1 MNNIV
6 ESDNPAAGFPG
17 GPDSSR
23 SRTESVST
31 KIHKMKLD
39 TGPAPFDLVFEAS
52 PATTIYLDSAATT
65 FCDPLVLE
73 AMNAVYA
80 RKLGNPRS
88 SHNSGREALALIIQA
103 ENFLKE
109 CVNEEYVIWTSG
121 ATEANN
127 IAILCP
133 ACAGKL
139 VTCATEHKSVLLP
152 CQHTPQ
158 DNLECIGVDENG
170 YIDMAALEAQIKGK
184 PRLVSVMFVNNET
197 GTRQPIAEIG
207 ALCQKNNV
215 LFHVDATSAFGKLPI
230 DMKKMGIDM
239 LTIAGHKIYGPQ
251 GIGALILSEKAL
263 QVIQKKPLMFGG
275 VPQHGIRPGT
285 TPTVLC
291 VGMAKA
297 AEIAYSRMDQD
308 YKHIYQ
314 IRNTLWN
321 NLQKLFPAVHKNGN
335 DDWPYILNISIPKQ
349 ADVNLAALFAQ
360 HFTFSA
366 GSACSTGKPSHVLS
380 SMNVDTTNFETFRFS
395 FGKYTTLED
404 VDLSG
409 FL

>member
-1 MNNIV
+1 MNNII
-6 ESDNPAAGFPG
+6 D
-17 GPDSSR
+17 
-23 SRTESVST
+23 ESV
-31 KIHKMKLD
+31 
-39 TGPAPFDLVFEAS
+39 
-52 PATTIYLDSAATT
+52 IYLDSAATT

-88 SHNSGREALALIIQA
+88 SHDSGQTALSLIIQS
-103 ENFLKE
+103 EDYLKE
-109 CVNEEYVIWTSG
+109 CVNEDYVIWTSG

-133 ACAGKL
+133 TCTGKL

-152 CQHTPQ
+152 CQNTPQ
-158 DNLECIGVDENG
+158 ENLECIGVDDNG
-170 YIDMAALEAQIKGK
+170 YIDMDALEEQIRQQ

-197 GTRQPIAEIG
+197 GTRQPITEIG
-207 ALCQKNNV
+207 ALCQKYNV

-263 QVIQKKPLMFGG
+263 QVIKKKPLMFGG

-297 AEIAYSRMDQD
+297 AEIAYDRMDQD
-308 YKHIYQ
+308 YKHVHQ
-314 IRNTLWN
+314 VRDALWN
-321 NLQKLFPAVHKNGN
+321 NLQHVFPHVRKNGN
-335 DDWPYILNISIPKQ
+335 DDWPYILNVSIPKQ
-349 ADVNLAALFAQ
+349 QDVNLAALLAKK
-360 HFTFSA
+360 FTFSA

-395 FGKYTTLED
+395 FGKYTTVED
-404 VDLSG
+404 VDLS
-409 FL
+409 FFKNRSDDA